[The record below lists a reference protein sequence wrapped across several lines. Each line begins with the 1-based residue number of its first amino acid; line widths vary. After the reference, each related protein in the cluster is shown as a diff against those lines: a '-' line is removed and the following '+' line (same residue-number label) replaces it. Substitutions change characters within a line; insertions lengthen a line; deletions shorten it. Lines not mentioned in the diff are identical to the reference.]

1 MKTSKKNK
9 WMLIAMMMTF
19 AVMAIVMICKVLPT
33 MASGIKPPLEVSHP
47 VESKPVEKPALPMIP
62 ESFTD
67 LAKTCS
73 PAVVNI
79 STVKTI
85 SGKSGRVFQHFF
97 GGPQDPQ
104 NPQNPFAPFFHDFF
118 NNIPQ
123 REFKQNSLGSGFIV
137 DKDGYILTN
146 NHVVADADQIEVKLN
161 DGKAY
166 PAQVMGTDEST
177 DLALIKI
184 KSDHNLPALNLGD
197 SDKLEIGN
205 WVVAIGNPFGLEHT
219 VTAGIVSAKGRVI
232 GAGPYDDFI
241 QTDASINP
249 GNSGGPLIDLS
260 GEVVGINTAIVAG
273 GAGIGFAIPSNM
285 AKEVISQLKNSG
297 EVTRGWLGVGIQD
310 LDQQLKEYY
319 GIEQGVLVTEVFPG
333 DPADKA
339 GIKPN
344 DIIVSINGKQV
355 ESSREISRLISG
367 LAVGDTAEIKISRDG
382 KLKSF
387 DVAIAKRK
395 ESEMAASDKAQ
406 QDHSEHELG
415 IQVSDITPDMAQRF
429 RLQNAKGVMVVGVQA
444 DSQGDKAGFVNGD
457 IIREINHQPVEN
469 VSDYRR
475 LISDIKKGEPIQFYI
490 KRAENGYVVI
500 KLTK

>member
-1 MKTSKKNK
+1 MRTSMNKK
-9 WMLIAMMMTF
+9 WMLIMFMTVC
-19 AVMAIVMICKVLPT
+19 ALIALILNPKVHLT
-33 MASGIKPPLEVSHP
+33 MASGIKPPMEVSHP
-47 VESKPVEKPALPMIP
+47 VESKPVEKPVVHMIP

-79 STVKTI
+79 STVKTL

-97 GGPQDPQ
+97 GGPQGQ
-104 NPQNPFAPFFHDFF
+104 QNPFEPFFHDFF
-118 NNIPQ
+118 NNMPQ
-123 REFKQNSLGSGFIV
+123 REFKQNSLGSGLII

-161 DGKAY
+161 DGKEY
-166 PAQVMGTDEST
+166 PAEIIGTDAST

-184 KSDHNLPALNLGD
+184 KSDHDLPALYLGD
-197 SDKLEIGN
+197 SDKLDIGH

-249 GNSGGPLIDLS
+249 GNSGGPLINME

-285 AKEVISQLKNSG
+285 AKAVISQLKKTG

-310 LDQQLKEYY
+310 LDQELKEYY
-319 GIEQGVLVTEVFPG
+319 RMDQGVLVTEVFPG

-344 DIIVSINGKQV
+344 DIIVSVNGKKV
-355 ESSREISRLISG
+355 ESGREVSRLISG
-367 LAVGDTAEIKISRDG
+367 LSVGDTAEIKVSRDG
-382 KLKSF
+382 KSKSF
-387 DVAIAKRK
+387 DVVVAKRQ
-395 ESEMAASDKAQ
+395 ESADETPNKPAKRGEEYD
-406 QDHSEHELG
+406 LG
-415 IQVSDITPDMAQRF
+415 IQVSDITPAMAQQF
-429 RLQNAKGVMVVGVQA
+429 RLQDVEGVIVVDVQP
-444 DSQGDKAGFVNGD
+444 DSQGDKAGIVNGD
-457 IIREINHQPVEN
+457 IIKEINRHPVKN
-469 VSDYRR
+469 VVEYKN
-475 LISDIKKGEPIQFYI
+475 LISDLENGDSIQVYI
-490 KRAENGYVVI
+490 KRAGVGYVVI
-500 KLTK
+500 KLAK